1 MTFVEIHFP
10 AGVGHSDQNQVA
22 WIWQNG
28 PYCSLI
34 RRRGQ
39 ERAFDICLTCA
50 IIRRVSV
57 QNEGANS
64 HRRRPSLVIGAIL
77 FVIVLVGGAL
87 RIYKLGTVPLGLYH
101 DEAFNGQDAWSVL
114 AGNRPIFFEANN
126 GREPLFLYVMALGM
140 AAWGRTPFAVRFA
153 ASLLGTLT
161 VPATF
166 LMARAWFDEWVG
178 LWSAAL
184 IAVAPWPINLS
195 RIGLRAVSMP
205 FVTAVACWLW
215 WEGRRQQGRRRTLYL
230 ILGGAC
236 LGLSLYTYTAA
247 RFVPVAVIG
256 FALFQ
261 VWVSKERL
269 DRSEWLYVLLP
280 AVVAMVP
287 LIGYGVTHWEAFAE
301 RAAQVSV
308 WNPAIHHGDP
318 AGLLARN
325 IVRAAGLFAFR
336 GDAIPRHNV
345 PLRPLF
351 DPVVSVFMLLG
362 VLLSLGKARHGGV
375 YALATIWTGTMLV
388 PTILAEDCPHFLRAV
403 GVLPVAAVYPALGL
417 EWVRARLR
425 EAGRARLGYL
435 VTGSVLVISAV
446 WGTYDYF
453 VRHAGDAQELGYYF
467 EADQLREAI
476 EINRFLGSGW
486 QGEGIS
492 EPAGTPIEGRQ
503 VYLGPRLWENRIAVN
518 LLVASP
524 ERVAILGRDAP
535 ADADHVLALAW
546 PFQDMADVRAVL
558 PEPAQVAVWL
568 GPQERGDL
576 DAAPRLLYVAFQGD
590 RLGDAA
596 PTLARFEDGL
606 EFLGWRTSAAENG
619 LTQIDLRW
627 RAAQPLSKDYT
638 VFVHLERDGIK
649 IAQDDRTPG
658 AGYYPTSWWRPGD
671 EIADTHVL
679 NAPYDPTGHRAWVGW
694 YELGSMQ
701 HLRVLSLD
709 AQSGQERLALE

>member
-1 MTFVEIHFP
+1 M
-10 AGVGHSDQNQVA
+10 
-22 WIWQNG
+22 
-28 PYCSLI
+28 
-34 RRRGQ
+34 
-39 ERAFDICLTCA
+39 
-50 IIRRVSV
+50 
-57 QNEGANS
+57 
-64 HRRRPSLVIGAIL
+64 IGAIL

-87 RIYKLGTVPLGLYH
+87 RTYKLGTVPLGLYH

-126 GREPLFLYVMALGM
+126 GREPLFLYAMALGM
-140 AAWGRTPFAVRFA
+140 AVWGRTPFAVRFA
-153 ASLLGTLT
+153 AALLGTLT

-184 IAVAPWPINLS
+184 IAVAPWPVNLS

-215 WEGRRQQGRRRTLYL
+215 WEGRRKQGRARTLYL
-230 ILGGAC
+230 VLGGVF

-247 RFVPVAVIG
+247 RLVPVAVAG

-269 DRSEWLYVLLP
+269 DRSQWLYVLLP
-280 AVVAMVP
+280 AAVATMP
-287 LIGYGVTHWEAFAE
+287 LIGYGITHWEAFAE

-318 AGLLARN
+318 VGLLTRN
-325 IVRAAGLFAFR
+325 IVRAVGLFAVR

-362 VLLSLGKARHGGV
+362 VLLSLGKARRGGA
-375 YALATIWTGTMLV
+375 YALATIWTGAMLI

-417 EWVRARLR
+417 EWTRTRLAQVR
-425 EAGRARLGYL
+425 RARLGYVL
-435 VTGSVLVISAV
+435 VGSVLLISAA

-453 VRHAGDAQELGYYF
+453 VRHVGDTQELGYYF
-467 EADQLREAI
+467 EADQLLEAI
-476 EINRFLGSGW
+476 EINRFLGTGW

-492 EPAGTPIEGRQ
+492 EPAGTPVAGRQ
-503 VYLGPRLWENRIAVN
+503 VYLSPELWENRIAVN

-524 ERVAILGRDAP
+524 ERVAILGRDP
-535 ADADHVLALAW
+535 PVDADHVLALVW
-546 PFQDMADVRAVL
+546 PFQDTVDVRSVL
-558 PEPAQVAVWL
+558 PEPAEIDIWR
-568 GPQERGDL
+568 GPEERGDL
-576 DAAPRLLYVAFQGD
+576 DAAPRLLYVAFRGS
-590 RLGDAA
+590 RLDEPA

-606 EFLGWRTSAAENG
+606 ELLGWHASATANG
-619 LTQIDLRW
+619 LTQLDLRW
-627 RAAQPLSKDYT
+627 RTTQPLSKDYT
-638 VFVHLERDGIK
+638 VFVHLERDGTI

-658 AGYYPTSWWRPGD
+658 AGYYPTSRWRPGD
-671 EIADTHVL
+671 EITDTHVL
-679 NAPYDPTGHRAWVGW
+679 NAPYDPTGHRVWVGW
-694 YELGSMQ
+694 YELVSMQ
-701 HLRVLSLD
+701 HLRVLSLG
-709 AQSGQERLALE
+709 AQSGQQRLALE

>member
-1 MTFVEIHFP
+1 M
-10 AGVGHSDQNQVA
+10 
-22 WIWQNG
+22 
-28 PYCSLI
+28 
-34 RRRGQ
+34 
-39 ERAFDICLTCA
+39 
-50 IIRRVSV
+50 
-57 QNEGANS
+57 
-64 HRRRPSLVIGAIL
+64 IGAIL

-87 RIYKLGTVPLGLYH
+87 RFYKLGTVPLGLYH

-153 ASLLGTLT
+153 AALFGTLT

-166 LMARAWFDEWVG
+166 LMARVWFDEWVG

-205 FVTAVACWLW
+205 LVTAVACWLW
-215 WEGRRQQGRRRTLYL
+215 WEGHRRQDRLRTLYL
-230 ILGGAC
+230 VLGGAL

-256 FALFQ
+256 FALYQ
-261 VWVSKERL
+261 AWVSRERRG
-269 DRSEWLYVLLP
+269 RSEWLYVLLP
-280 AVVAMVP
+280 AVVAMGP
-287 LIGYGVTHWEAFAE
+287 LIGYGITHWEAFAE

-308 WNPAIHHGDP
+308 WNPAIHQGNP
-318 AGLLARN
+318 VGLLARN
-325 IVRAAGLFAFR
+325 IVRAAGLFTFR

-362 VLLSLGKARHGGV
+362 VLLSLGKARHGGAH
-375 YALATIWTGTMLV
+375 ALAIIWTGTMLV

-403 GVLPVAAVYPALGL
+403 GVLPIAAVFPALGL
-417 EWVRARLR
+417 EWVRAQLGNV
-425 EAGRARLGYL
+425 GRARLGYL
-435 VTGSVLVISAV
+435 VAGSVLMVSAA

-492 EPAGTPIEGRQ
+492 EPTSAAAEGRQ

-535 ADADHVLALAW
+535 PRADHVLALVW
-546 PFQDMADVRAVL
+546 PFQDMETVRAILPQPADVD
-558 PEPAQVAVWL
+558 VWL
-568 GPQERGDL
+568 GPQEKGDL
-576 DAAPRLLYVAFQGD
+576 DPKPRLLYVAFRGD
-590 RLGDAA
+590 RLDH
-596 PTLARFEDGL
+596 PTPALARFEDGL
-606 EFLGWRTSAAENG
+606 ELLGWETSATANG
-619 LTQIDLRW
+619 LTQLDLRW
-627 RAAQPLSKDYT
+627 RATKPLSKDYT
-638 VFVHLERDGIK
+638 VFVHLERDGTI

-658 AGYYPTSWWRPGD
+658 AGYYPTSWWRTGD
-671 EIADTHVL
+671 EIRDTHVL
-679 NAPYDPTGHRAWVGW
+679 NAPYDPTGHRVWVGW

-701 HLRVLSLD
+701 HLRVLSLG